1 MYLSIQPTPYLFA
14 AFFFLF
20 AIQLSAQDHNCTL
33 SPPDEVTIL
42 VSNSSDY
49 AFSWATNDAA
59 VAYEV
64 VVFDAMLGEVLHQEI
79 TQAPIADIAVA
90 QFSENTY
97 IGIAA
102 ICPNQI
108 TGIFGYFLYG
118 AYSTIIV
125 QDIVMQMQGENG
137 PRTLE
142 CDVEKTVVQSTSF
155 SGGITNS
162 FYLNPPFNT
171 VGSYQIEGAII
182 DVILYDQSSGGTFA
196 QATMLGLS
204 NGTVLNAAYQTNVTS
219 IGAVYEFIAPASQNF
234 FDFASPV
241 AGEFEFFVNTVVP
254 SGETYQLVVEQRN
267 CYNVNKIRQ
276 KNQAPLVSNEGEH
289 TLAQSVNKKRAA
301 APTLELYPNPTSDYI
316 QFSRDAERIIIRN
329 LNGQTVYMADQVFAQ
344 QLIPVSSLTNGIYHF
359 EATTA
364 GGVTEV
370 IRFVKL

>member
-14 AFFFLF
+14 AFFLLF

-49 AFSWATNDAA
+49 AFSWLPNDAA

-64 VVFDAMLGEVLHQEI
+64 VVFDAVLGEVLHQEL
-79 TQAPIADIAVA
+79 TQAPNAEIAVT
-90 QFSENTY
+90 QFSEDTY

-102 ICPNQI
+102 ICPNQE
-108 TGIFGYFLYG
+108 TGTFGYFLYE
-118 AYSTIIV
+118 ANSTIIV

-142 CDVEKTVVQSTSF
+142 CDVEKSVVQSTSF
-155 SGGITNS
+155 SGGITSS
-162 FYLNPPFNT
+162 FFINPPFNT
-171 VGSYQIEGAII
+171 MGTYQVEGAII
-182 DVILYDQSSGGTFA
+182 DITLYNQSSGATFA
-196 QATMLGLS
+196 KATMLGLS
-204 NGTVLNAAYQTNVTS
+204 NSTAINAANQTNVTS
-219 IGAVYEFIAPASQNF
+219 TGAVYEFISPASQNF
-234 FDFASPV
+234 FDLASPV

-254 SGETYQLVVEQRN
+254 SGGTYQLVVEQRN

-289 TLAQSVNKKRAA
+289 PLARSVNKKRAA

-329 LNGQTVYMADQVFAQ
+329 LNGQTVYMDAQVSAQ
-344 QLIPVSSLTNGIYHF
+344 QLIPVSSLTNGIYYF
-359 EATTA
+359 EVTTTR
-364 GGVTEV
+364 GDTEV